1 MKIRFYEG
9 FSFLNILVALLIV
22 NLIVVIC
29 CPIHIGLLYFFKV
42 PISNIIYH
50 LQQCSYIELVN
61 NPYMYLPFL
70 ILNLL
75 VIYLIPISIVSSVI
89 ENLLLKFGKI
99 LPKEKVEFSKKKT
112 IILSIVLIFAIL
124 VYLVS
129 LGGWIHTMIPYSP
142 EELEQLR
149 YD

>member
-9 FSFLNILVALLIV
+9 FSFLNILISLLIV

-29 CPIHIGLLYFFKV
+29 CPIHIGMLYFFKI
-42 PISNIIYH
+42 PISNILFWKEDGLYVTTVFIPTIFSFI
-50 LQQCSYIELVN
+50 LTIWVVPFVFIASLVET
-61 NPYMYLPFL
+61 FL
-70 ILNLL
+70 I
-75 VIYLIPISIVSSVI
+75 
-89 ENLLLKFGKI
+89 KFGKI
-99 LPKEKVEFSKKKT
+99 SQKEKVEFSKKKT

-124 VYLVS
+124 AYLVS

>member
-9 FSFLNILVALLIV
+9 FSFSNILISLLII

-50 LQQCSYIELVN
+50 LQQCSFIELLN
-61 NPYMYLPFL
+61 NPYLDLPFF
-70 ILNLL
+70 ISNFL
-75 VIYLIPISIVSSVI
+75 VIYLIPICSILLVA

-99 LPKEKVEFSKKKT
+99 SQKEKVEFSKKKT
-112 IILSIVLIFAIL
+112 IVLFIILIIAIFA
-124 VYLVS
+124 YLVS
-129 LGGWIHTMIPYSP
+129 LGGWIHTMIPYLP

>member
-9 FSFLNILVALLIV
+9 FSFLNILVSLLIV

-29 CPIHIGLLYFFKV
+29 CPIHIGMLYFFKI
-42 PISNIIYH
+42 PISNILFWKEDGLYVTTVFIPTIFSFI
-50 LQQCSYIELVN
+50 LTIWVVPFVFIASLVET
-61 NPYMYLPFL
+61 FL
-70 ILNLL
+70 IKLEK
-75 VIYLIPISIVSSVI
+75 IP
-89 ENLLLKFGKI
+89 
-99 LPKEKVEFSKKKT
+99 PKEKVEFSKKKT

-142 EELEQLR
+142 AELEQLR